1 MNQPDAPPAKGMSLR
16 SFWAWLLSL
25 LPKRRQPVSPRE
37 VFERFQKVLASNNK
51 ALEIIADMGE
61 KLGGDYLFDIHYIE
75 GSTEQLIE
83 AVQTSIAA
91 VNELCNNSHLGLY
104 AVHERLSEDLR
115 LTLAGKEDREGPQIL
130 HFDEIRPRNWALVG
144 GKGGHLAQM
153 RLDPLLRVPEGFVI
167 TAKAY
172 HDLINHNGLRE
183 KLTEFE
189 NLMADREA
197 AAEQLEA
204 VRLSLEQGIL
214 AAAPPPGLTEKL
226 HKAMQAMLKTEEP
239 LFLAVRSSAQEE
251 DMDFSWAGQFRSI
264 LNVPAQTEAVFAA
277 AREVMASLFSA
288 GAISY
293 WRRFLPDENRMAIAV
308 VCQRM
313 VDSRTSGIVFSV
325 DSMQLSHDVM
335 VVVAAWGQGEAVV
348 EGGTATDTFQLR
360 KGPPL
365 SIAARYVAEKRAGL
379 FRAAERGL
387 TVQAIDKQQQQQPCL
402 SDEELLEL
410 GQQALHLEAHF
421 KRAQDVEWAIDKAG
435 RLFILQTRPLLLTD
449 TQAQEKVHPSL
460 LERHEIISEGQ
471 GRVARR
477 GIGAGPVHKVSN
489 LSEEDGSF
497 PEGSVLV
504 VRRDSS
510 RLVKFLNRASA
521 VVTEIGTP
529 VSHMA
534 TICREFHVPCLVNV
548 EGILSKVSEGE
559 LITVDAEDRRI
570 YRGQIEELLVYRTV
584 SSINIL
590 ASREFRVLRR
600 ILKIVS
606 ELNLVD
612 PMMQNFN
619 VGGCRTYHDI
629 LRFAHESAVQEMV
642 HLGSDER
649 QLVQGNIVRRMD
661 LPIPTGILVID
672 IGSGLASDAP
682 QPGDIPPE
690 AIASAPFRAILKGM
704 LYPGVWHREPMPVG
718 FRDLMNSMFNADHDM
733 AAKQYTGHNI
743 AIIGE
748 DYVNLCFRLGYH
760 YNIIDAHCGPAEQ
773 NNHLYYRFLGG
784 ATDMAKRSRRTAM
797 IALILKEFEF
807 NVQTKGDL
815 VTARLSHIPQ
825 SEAERT
831 LDILGRLVGF
841 TRQLDVRMESDEIV
855 QQYAEAF
862 LQGNYD
868 AVI

>member
-1 MNQPDAPPAKGMSLR
+1 MSLR
-16 SFWAWLLSL
+16 SLWQWLLTR
-25 LPKRRQPVSPRE
+25 LPKRRQQASPRE
-37 VFERFQKVLASNNK
+37 VFERFQNVLASNNK

-61 KLGGDYLFDIHYIE
+61 KLGGDYLFDIRYIE
-75 GSTEQLIE
+75 RSTEQLIE
-83 AVQTSIAA
+83 AVATSIAA
-91 VNELCNNSHLGLY
+91 VNELCCNRHLGLY
-104 AVHERLSEDLR
+104 KVHESLSEDLR

-130 HFDEIRPRNWALVG
+130 SFAEIRPRNWALVG
-144 GKGGHLAQM
+144 GKAGHLAVM
-153 RLDPLLRVPEGFVI
+153 SRDPLLRVPEGFVI
-167 TAKAY
+167 TAKTY
-172 HDLINHNGLRE
+172 HDLINHNGLRA
-183 KLTEFE
+183 KLSQFE
-189 NLMADREA
+189 RLIADRNA
-197 AAEQLEA
+197 DADKLEA
-204 VRLSLEQGIL
+204 VRRSLEQGIL
-214 AAAPPPGLTEKL
+214 SAAAPPGLADNLSTVLQSLPETGK
-226 HKAMQAMLKTEEP
+226 P

-251 DMDFSWAGQFRSI
+251 DMDFSWAGQFRSV
-264 LNVPAQTEAVFAA
+264 LNVPARTEAVFTAA
-277 AREVMASLFSA
+277 CEVMASLFSV
-288 GAISY
+288 GAIAY

-313 VDSRTSGIVFSV
+313 IDSRSSGIVFSV
-325 DSMQLSHDVM
+325 DTMQLSHDLM

-348 EGGTATDTFQLR
+348 EGGTATDTFQLC

-365 SIAARYVAEKRAGL
+365 SIAAKYVADKRAGL
-379 FRAAERGL
+379 FLAAEQGL
-387 TVQAIDKQQQQQPCL
+387 TAQAIDKELRRQPCL

-410 GQQALHLEAHF
+410 GRQTLHLEAHF
-421 KRAQDVEWAIDKAG
+421 KRAQDVEWAVDKAG
-435 RLFILQTRPLLLTD
+435 QLFILQTRPLLLTD
-449 TQAQEKVHPSL
+449 AQAEEKVHPAL
-460 LERHEIISEGQ
+460 LEKHEIISQGQ

-510 RLVKFLNRASA
+510 RLVKFLHRAAA
-521 VVTEIGTP
+521 VITEVGTP

-534 TICREFHVPCLVNV
+534 TICREFHVPCLVSV
-548 EGILSKVSEGE
+548 DGILSKVSEGE

-606 ELNLVD
+606 ELHLVD
-612 PMMQNFN
+612 PMMQNFS
-619 VGGCRTYHDI
+619 VAGCRTYHDL

-649 QLVQGNIVRRMD
+649 QLVQGSIVRRMD

-672 IGSGLASDAP
+672 IGGGLTPDAP
-682 QPGDIPPE
+682 QTGEIPLE
-690 AIASAPFRAILKGM
+690 AVASTPFRAILQGM
-704 LYPGVWHREPMPVG
+704 LHPRVWHQQPMSVG

-743 AIIGE
+743 AVIGA

-807 NVQTKGDL
+807 SIQSKGDL
-815 VTARLSHIPQ
+815 ITARLSHIPQ
-825 SEAERT
+825 SEAENT

-855 QQYAEAF
+855 RQYAEAF
-862 LQGNYD
+862 LQGDYE